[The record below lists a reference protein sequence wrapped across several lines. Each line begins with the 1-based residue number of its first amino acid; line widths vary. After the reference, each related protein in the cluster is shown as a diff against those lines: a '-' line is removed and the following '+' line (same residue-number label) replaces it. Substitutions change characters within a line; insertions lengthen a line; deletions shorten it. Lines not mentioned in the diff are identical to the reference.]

1 MKIKC
6 ICTYIFNLYKLGIS
20 REFIIH
26 GWDDLEYHGMKVI
39 PLFLHG
45 PRPFVEGEYGVD
57 VVALVVVD
65 NSELF
70 GYW

>member
-1 MKIKC
+1 
-6 ICTYIFNLYKLGIS
+6 LDIS

-26 GWDDLEYHGMKVI
+26 GWDDLEYHEMEVI
-39 PLFLHG
+39 SLFLHY

-65 NSELF
+65 NAELF